1 MNETFWE
8 AQNLDLEACANFL
21 QKSDPEKFS
30 RAPKKNHGT
39 EKKISD
45 WMLWEDAR
53 LEGRFPIF
61 IGLSYPDPKK

>member
-30 RAPKKNHGT
+30 RAPKKNHGA
-39 EKKISD
+39 EKIFSVS
-45 WMLWEDAR
+45 MLWDIT
-53 LEGRFPIF
+53 LFCSTP
-61 IGLSYPDPKK
+61 